1 MSSQTQSG
9 TTSQEASATAFG
21 PDILGKVI
29 LITGTSPQG
38 LGEEYCFSVAAHK
51 PKLLVLAGR
60 RIETLRATAARLGEK
75 FPHVAT
81 KTLELDLE
89 PTSMVK
95 EAAKEVLAWDD
106 VPAIDILVNNAGIMA
121 VDYALTVDGFERQLA
136 VNYLGPWLFTN
147 MLMPKLLAS
156 SAPRIVF
163 VGSSGHRWSPMR
175 WNDYGF
181 QVTRHTNDLH
191 Q

>member
-9 TTSQEASATAFG
+9 SSSQEASATAYG

-29 LITGTSPQG
+29 LVTGTSPNG
-38 LGEEYCFSVAAHK
+38 LGEEYCFSVAAHN

-60 RIETLRATAARLGEK
+60 RVETLRATAARLAEQ

-81 KTLELDLE
+81 KILELDLE
-89 PTSMVK
+89 TVATVK
-95 EAAKEVLAWDD
+95 KAAEEVLAWDD
-106 VPAIDILVNNAGIMA
+106 VPVIDILVNNAGIMA

-136 VNYLGPWLFTN
+136 VNHLGPWLFTN

-156 SAPRIVF
+156 SGPRIVF
-163 VGSSGHRWSPMR
+163 VGSSGHRWGPVR
-175 WNDYGF
+175 WHDYGF
-181 QVTRHTNDLH
+181 QVSKDTHDPH
-191 Q
+191 Y